1 MKICEQ
7 VAHCCIFE
15 QPQVIWL
22 IVLWIVELPFTL
34 PLLLTTIAVFSSV
47 SCIPQKIPKIP
58 PTITMKAIVNTIATH
73 IIIGIAA
80 FSLWL
85 LRLTGE
91 LVLLRCRRRRR
102 RRACAACAQSQCY
115 WCQFQTCLLQL
126 GVVSRSEQ
134 WLVENY
140 SVFEVSFINFGIIW
154 GNMPRK
160 TKMSR
165 SFDNAKNLHVY
176 EFNLCEMN

>member
-85 LRLTGE
+85 LLRLTGE
-91 LVLLRCRRRRR
+91 LVLLRCRRRR
-102 RRACAACAQSQCY
+102 ACAACPLSQCY

-134 WLVENY
+134 WLVENLL
-140 SVFEVSFINFGIIW
+140 SIWSFLYNFW
-154 GNMPRK
+154 DNLGNIPRE

-165 SFDNAKNLHVY
+165 SFDNAKNLHAY
-176 EFNLCEMN
+176 EFNLCEIN

>member
-1 MKICEQ
+1 MKGNTERFRWNTPMKICEQ

-80 FSLWL
+80 FSLQPLAAEAYWRTSSSSVPAAATAAARLCGVPSVSML
-85 LRLTGE
+85 LMPISNLSTA
-91 LVLLRCRRRRR
+91 V
-102 RRACAACAQSQCY
+102 
-115 WCQFQTCLLQL
+115 
-126 GVVSRSEQ
+126 RSSE
-134 WLVENY
+134 
-140 SVFEVSFINFGIIW
+140 
-154 GNMPRK
+154 
-160 TKMSR
+160 
-165 SFDNAKNLHVY
+165 
-176 EFNLCEMN
+176 